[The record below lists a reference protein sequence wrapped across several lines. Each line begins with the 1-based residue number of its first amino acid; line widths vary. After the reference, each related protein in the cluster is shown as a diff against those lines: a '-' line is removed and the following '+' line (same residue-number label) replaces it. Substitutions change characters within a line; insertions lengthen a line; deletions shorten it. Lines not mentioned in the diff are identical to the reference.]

1 MVGIQNNGHALDLF
15 VPPPSLNVVMVFLGS
30 WVPSNL
36 RWKAELGPLEPVGKT
51 HSQLPRLTCVW
62 ALSSLHPGSPAVLL
76 LQVLYPCIVW
86 VKEVQNALSAGG
98 VLSLIKRR
106 TKKGGSGPQLLASN
120 QQKWGSSRLL

>member
-1 MVGIQNNGHALDLF
+1 MVGIQNNGHAVDLF

-36 RWKAELGPLEPVGKT
+36 RWKAELGPLEPVGKI
-51 HSQLPRLTCVW
+51 HSQLPRLKFTPPWV
-62 ALSSLHPGSPAVLL
+62 SSSSFT
-76 LQVLYPCIVW
+76 PCIVW

>member
-1 MVGIQNNGHALDLF
+1 MVGIQNNGHAVDLF

-36 RWKAELGPLEPVGKT
+36 RWKA
-51 HSQLPRLTCVW
+51 S
-62 ALSSLHPGSPAVLL
+62 SSLHPGSPAVLL

-86 VKEVQNALSAGG
+86 LKEVQNALSAGG